1 MNTIVSLYSQTNQ
14 EIANFLKSF
23 NNINVDNNLL
33 EWKKEFENP
42 IEIADIIGVF
52 IDNNDKIFAGYHTI
66 ILHNNSNKKSKYFAY
81 LFMTDEWRSQI
92 RKNVFGVKLYSITQK
107 VLKGTSILIPPPK
120 EQNEIVEFLD
130 KQCKGLDEVIK
141 YRKQII
147 EKLEEYKRSLIYEC
161 VTGKREV

>member
-52 IDNNDKIFAGYHTI
+52 IDNNEKYKINMWISLDKGFFLNVTEHNADQI
-66 ILHNNSNKKSKYFAY
+66 IRY
-81 LFMTDEWRSQI
+81 LFE
-92 RKNVFGVKLYSITQK
+92 
-107 VLKGTSILIPPPK
+107 
-120 EQNEIVEFLD
+120 
-130 KQCKGLDEVIK
+130 K
-141 YRKQII
+141 YP
-147 EKLEEYKRSLIYEC
+147 Y
-161 VTGKREV
+161 

>member
-52 IDNNDKIFAGYHTI
+52 TDNNEKYKINMWISLDKGFFLNVTEHNADQI
-66 ILHNNSNKKSKYFAY
+66 IRY
-81 LFMTDEWRSQI
+81 LFER
-92 RKNVFGVKLYSITQK
+92 Y
-107 VLKGTSILIPPPK
+107 P
-120 EQNEIVEFLD
+120 
-130 KQCKGLDEVIK
+130 
-141 YRKQII
+141 Y
-147 EKLEEYKRSLIYEC
+147 
-161 VTGKREV
+161 

>member
-52 IDNNDKIFAGYHTI
+52 IDNNEKYKINMWI
-66 ILHNNSNKKSKYFAY
+66 S
-81 LFMTDEWRSQI
+81 
-92 RKNVFGVKLYSITQK
+92 
-107 VLKGTSILIPPPK
+107 
-120 EQNEIVEFLD
+120 LD
-130 KQCKGLDEVIK
+130 KGFFLNVTEHNAD
-141 YRKQII
+141 QII
-147 EKLEEYKRSLIYEC
+147 RYFFERYPY
-161 VTGKREV
+161 

>member
-52 IDNNDKIFAGYHTI
+52 IDNNEKYKINMWISLDKGFFLNVTEHNADQI
-66 ILHNNSNKKSKYFAY
+66 IRY
-81 LFMTDEWRSQI
+81 LF
-92 RKNVFGVKLYSITQK
+92 
-107 VLKGTSILIPPPK
+107 
-120 EQNEIVEFLD
+120 
-130 KQCKGLDEVIK
+130 
-141 YRKQII
+141 
-147 EKLEEYKRSLIYEC
+147 
-161 VTGKREV
+161 

>member
-52 IDNNDKIFAGYHTI
+52 IDNNEKYKINMWISLDKGFFLNVTEHNADQI
-66 ILHNNSNKKSKYFAY
+66 IRY
-81 LFMTDEWRSQI
+81 LFEM
-92 RKNVFGVKLYSITQK
+92 Y
-107 VLKGTSILIPPPK
+107 P
-120 EQNEIVEFLD
+120 
-130 KQCKGLDEVIK
+130 
-141 YRKQII
+141 Y
-147 EKLEEYKRSLIYEC
+147 
-161 VTGKREV
+161 

>member
-52 IDNNDKIFAGYHTI
+52 SDNNEKYKINMWISLDKGFFLNVTEHNADQI
-66 ILHNNSNKKSKYFAY
+66 IRY
-81 LFMTDEWRSQI
+81 LFER
-92 RKNVFGVKLYSITQK
+92 Y
-107 VLKGTSILIPPPK
+107 P
-120 EQNEIVEFLD
+120 
-130 KQCKGLDEVIK
+130 
-141 YRKQII
+141 Y
-147 EKLEEYKRSLIYEC
+147 
-161 VTGKREV
+161 

>member
-52 IDNNDKIFAGYHTI
+52 IDNNEKYNIRGI
-66 ILHNNSNKKSKYFAY
+66 SK
-81 LFMTDEWRSQI
+81 L
-92 RKNVFGVKLYSITQK
+92 
-107 VLKGTSILIPPPK
+107 P
-120 EQNEIVEFLD
+120 
-130 KQCKGLDEVIK
+130 
-141 YRKQII
+141 
-147 EKLEEYKRSLIYEC
+147 
-161 VTGKREV
+161 

>member
-52 IDNNDKIFAGYHTI
+52 IDNNENFKINMWVSLDTGFFLNVTE
-66 ILHNNSNKKSKYFAY
+66 HNA
-81 LFMTDEWRSQI
+81 D
-92 RKNVFGVKLYSITQK
+92 
-107 VLKGTSILIPPPK
+107 
-120 EQNEIVEFLD
+120 
-130 KQCKGLDEVIK
+130 
-141 YRKQII
+141 QII
-147 EKLEEYKRSLIYEC
+147 RYLYE
-161 VTGKREV
+161 RYPY